1 MIVLRI
7 SFSCTNLTALVVA
20 IRIVFSSGIWIS
32 FFISYSPGHFGTD
45 GRKWLMVFF
54 RLTVCVCVRIKHVQI
69 SQQWRSDMSLL
80 SFIFRMSRAQ
90 LVIYSRGV
98 HECAIA
104 SRQLNLVIVLIVIFL
119 LPLSYP
125 LLGVSWNY
133 DNNSLNLHMYRW
145 TLVAFVE
152 AVPKSVSKC
161 MRFVILSGCYCYTNL
176 RNQFIFVLHFWQ
188 MGFCLSQQKDY
199 IKYFELFYCLYLR
212 CDLSIFLLFE
222 YFFPGSDMQMNVCK
236 TCIALFRM
244 HKTAPN
250 SWRFFISFFLF
261 CWRCP
266 YCSVLDRD
274 IT

>member
-20 IRIVFSSGIWIS
+20 FRIVFSSGIWIS

-54 RLTVCVCVRIKHVQI
+54 RLTVCVRIKHVQI

-119 LPLSYP
+119 CVPLSYP

-133 DNNSLNLHMYRW
+133 DNNSLHLHMYRW

-212 CDLSIFLLFE
+212 CDLSIFSLFE
-222 YFFPGSDMQMNVCK
+222 YFFPRFGYANECMQN
-236 TCIALFRM
+236 M
-244 HKTAPN
+244 H
-250 SWRFFISFFLF
+250 RIISYAQNGTKFMAIFHFFFLF

>member
-20 IRIVFSSGIWIS
+20 FRIVFSSGIWIS

-119 LPLSYP
+119 C
-125 LLGVSWNY
+125 
-133 DNNSLNLHMYRW
+133 
-145 TLVAFVE
+145 AFVL
-152 AVPKSVSKC
+152 SVA
-161 MRFVILSGCYCYTNL
+161 GCFMKL
-176 RNQFIFVLHFWQ
+176 WQ
-188 MGFCLSQQKDY
+188 
-199 IKYFELFYCLYLR
+199 
-212 CDLSIFLLFE
+212 
-222 YFFPGSDMQMNVCK
+222 
-236 TCIALFRM
+236 
-244 HKTAPN
+244 
-250 SWRFFISFFLF
+250 
-261 CWRCP
+261 
-266 YCSVLDRD
+266 
-274 IT
+274 